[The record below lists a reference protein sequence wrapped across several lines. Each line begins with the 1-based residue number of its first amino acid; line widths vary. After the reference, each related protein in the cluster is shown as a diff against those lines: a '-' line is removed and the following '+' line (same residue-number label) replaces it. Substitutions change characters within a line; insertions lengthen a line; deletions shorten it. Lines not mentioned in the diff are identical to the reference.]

1 LRAVAEAAL
10 SRFTILLGGDLT
22 PTDRLMAQIEGTRA
36 IAADSG
42 ILHAERLGLE
52 VELWIG
58 DFDSTPAETRERLK
72 HLPRHI
78 HPVEKDKT
86 DGELAVDAAIER
98 GAASLVLAGGLGG
111 QADHALANI
120 MLASRLTR
128 LSVPSLL
135 TTGTEEAYPLHPG
148 SFEVET
154 SPGSRLSIVPL
165 TRLTALAI
173 DGVRWPLQDRDV
185 EAGST
190 LTLSNETVAPRVRI
204 SLAGGE
210 ALLLLYPN
218 LPIQP

>member
-1 LRAVAEAAL
+1 M

-42 ILHAERLGLE
+42 ILHAPLLGLD

-58 DFDSTPAETRERLK
+58 DFDSTPAEAQQRLK
-72 HLPRHI
+72 HVPRHV

-98 GAASLVLAGGLGG
+98 GAGSLVLAGGLGG

-128 LSVPSLL
+128 LAVPSLL
-135 TTGTEEAYPLHPG
+135 TTGKEEAYPLHPG
-148 SFEVET
+148 TFEVET
-154 SPGSRLSIVPL
+154 PPGSRLSIVPL
-165 TRLTALAI
+165 TRLTALSL
-173 DGVRWPLQDRDV
+173 DGVRWPLDQRNVD
-185 EAGST
+185 AGST
-190 LTLSNETVAPRVRI
+190 LTLSNETVAPRVRV
-204 SLAGGE
+204 SLDGGE

-218 LPIQP
+218 LHIQD